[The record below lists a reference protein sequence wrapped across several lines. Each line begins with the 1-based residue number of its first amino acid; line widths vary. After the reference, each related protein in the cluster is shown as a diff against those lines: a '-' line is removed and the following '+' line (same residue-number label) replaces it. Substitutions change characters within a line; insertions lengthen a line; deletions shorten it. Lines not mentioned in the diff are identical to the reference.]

1 MAIIDV
7 IQEVL
12 DAKKIV
18 KDVTSF
24 ANSWIRTSGNNFL
37 RASIVEQE
45 DGKFGIQVAQGLMP
59 YAGSENVLRE

>member
-37 RASIVEQE
+37 RASIV
-45 DGKFGIQVAQGLMP
+45 
-59 YAGSENVLRE
+59 